1 MKLYN
6 IIKSLQEAQGN
17 IEKQAILDANK
28 DNELFKAYMKAVY
41 DVGINYYQKKL
52 PKGPY
57 HWNMDWSDYPD
68 GKYDP
73 TTMLEVMA
81 ELANRTYTGD
91 KAVRHLKDL
100 LCSLS
105 PEGKELVGYMLD
117 RKIGA
122 SVGDTMVLKTWPDL
136 YFLPPYQRCSLL
148 DVKARQRFAKLK
160 KFYVQTKADGSFA
173 YVVKRLDDTVDVITR
188 QGSKYPQWF
197 AQKLA
202 YGLKPGKVLVGE
214 LLVDEKMQGLGSQ
227 SLERKTANGLLNSA
241 LKDGEKFDESR
252 YSVHMEAWD
261 LLTQE
266 EFEAGKSLRTY
277 EDRLESLEYE
287 VDKIP
292 GRVSVIYTKEVTN
305 LDEAFAI
312 YQEHLQR
319 GLEGCIIKDPASLWK
334 DGTAKDIVKLK
345 IKFAVEMRVNGMYE
359 GEGKAKGMLGGVYI
373 ESEDSGIQCACGSGF
388 SDPQRKEFWE
398 KPWLI
403 EGAVVTVEANDITQS
418 REVGKKPSLSLPIF
432 VEVRSGVDKNKAD
445 TTERIYAQ
453 LEAAKQGA

>member
-1 MKLYN
+1 MLNLYQ
-6 IIKSLQEAQGN
+6 IIKSLQSAQGN
-17 IEKQAILDANK
+17 LAKQAILEQHK
-28 DNELFKAYMKAVY
+28 DNPLFKAYMKATY
-41 DVGINYYQKKL
+41 DVGINYYIKKL
-52 PKGPY
+52 PKFGPPSRRQACFDTLDIAHAIY
-57 HWNMDWSDYPD
+57 TFAERKVT
-68 GKYDP
+68 GKDAILA
-73 TTMLEVMA
+73 MQKWLEDQNSVEDQ
-81 ELANRTYTGD
+81 ELIKLMIGR
-91 KAVRHLKDL
+91 
-100 LCSLS
+100 S
-105 PEGKELVGYMLD
+105 
-117 RKIGA
+117 IGA

-148 DVKARQRFAKLK
+148 DKKARERFGKLK

-173 YVVKRLDDTVDVITR
+173 YVVKRLDGTVDVITR

-202 YGLKPGKVLVGE
+202 HGLKPGKVLVGE
-214 LLVDEKMQGLGSQ
+214 LLVNEKMSGLGSQ

-266 EFEAGKSLRTY
+266 EFEAGKSSRTY

-292 GRVSVIYTKEVTN
+292 GHVSVIYSKEVTS

-334 DGTAKDIVKLK
+334 DGTAKDMVKLK
-345 IKFAVEMRVNGMYE
+345 IKFAVEMRVISIFE
-359 GEGKAKGMLGGVYI
+359 GQGKAAGMVGGVMI
-373 ESEDSGIQCACGSGF
+373 ASEDKGIVCDCGSGF
-388 SDPQRKEFWE
+388 SDAQRKHYWAN
-398 KPWLI
+398 PDDLI
-403 EGAVVTVEANDITQS
+403 HKVVTVEANDITQAKT
-418 REVGKKPSLSLPIF
+418 EGKKPSLSLPIF
-432 VEVRSGVDKNKAD
+432 VEVRTDKTQAD